1 MDDSHMDVRKP
12 FAQCIALSLSG
23 ILFLN
28 PIVSV
33 AAGLALDP
41 AAGGNATI
49 GAAGN
54 GVPIVNI
61 NAANGAG
68 LSHNK
73 FSEYNVG
80 SNGLILNNGTG
91 STQNT
96 QLGGYIMGNPN
107 LKGQAA
113 QVILNEVTG
122 SNRSKLAGYTEVA
135 GQSARVIVANPHGIT
150 CNGCGFINTP
160 RATLTTGKPVIEG
173 QKLDRFQVDGGDI
186 SIEGAGLNASNI
198 DQFDLITRSTKLNA
212 DLYAKKLNVITG
224 RNDVKADDLSVTARD
239 ADASAKPELAIDSSA
254 LGGMYAGAIRLVG
267 TEKGVGVNMSGE
279 MAASTGDIQID
290 ANGKVTVAGM
300 GANQAIAIKAQ
311 SIELKGKAYAG
322 TEATLQAA
330 EQIQVQTSLAARD
343 RVQVVDAAQV
353 VNHGIIEAGVNTD
366 NSRNDHGEVK
376 LTAGTLENRG
386 NVLASR
392 NLELTARQALNN
404 QNGVIQGPKVE
415 VKTARLV
422 NQGAQARVLAQHELV
437 LTTPAIANLGGLIRF
452 GEQQAA
458 TLTLDSLNNNGGR
471 LEVAGA
477 DLTLKA
483 REVSNQKGSMIA
495 DRVEISAGRLD
506 NQQGL
511 IGASQGSATFKV
523 SEQLNNNGG
532 QLQAQTLLETQGAEL
547 LNQGGK
553 LLADQIKI
561 TGTRLD
567 NSQKGLVSAE
577 KGELQV
583 SLAQDLINAGGK
595 LQATSLLSLKSA
607 SVDNRA
613 GTLVAPQ
620 LTLTSS
626 GKLDNQGGTVD
637 ATGLELHTADIDNQ
651 GGLLQGKDNLLL
663 EARDLA
669 NNQGQV
675 IGNVLTANLDSLSQN
690 QGGVLS
696 AEAGQL
702 TLTVKQHLN
711 NALGHLQAKN
721 GDVQIGSGSL
731 NNQGGVVVGN
741 QLLLTN
747 NGLLDN
753 RGGQLV
759 GDRLS
764 LSTQR
769 LDNQGAGLLAAGSD
783 GLLLTLTAD
792 GATPGQLLNSQG
804 RLQSDGH
811 LQVDG
816 GQLTNSGGVILG
828 ESVGINAAGLDNS
841 ARGAVVAKAGGLHV
855 ALNNGV
861 LNNSAGV
868 IDAGDQALKVTQLAR
883 LDNQGGTLKGKRLE
897 VDGGAL
903 DNRQGQLL
911 AGSDGLNLVTGGLNN
926 AEGMILA
933 QGGHGEV
940 TLGQGS
946 LDNRGGTLQGATLAV
961 TAGAVDNSALNGKA
975 GLISSQAGNLKLVVD
990 RLTNQA
996 GKLYANGLLSASGQ
1010 TLDNRWGGEISAQQL
1025 DLTTAANLY
1034 NQGGL
1039 VESAGSLLLVGGNLD
1054 NSAGG
1059 RIRAVGGE
1067 QSRVSLGGSLY
1078 NQGGS
1083 LALGSNAFSL
1093 NAGNLNNVGGSIEH
1107 AGNGLF
1113 KLDLGGLS
1121 GLQGRI
1127 TGLGRGDW
1135 DIGWVDRS
1143 GLMQLNGALDLST
1156 GGDLNLSA
1164 GDRIASASGL
1174 RVGAA
1179 TLNNAGELASD
1190 GYLTLDLGGNLN
1202 NSGLLSSRGKL
1213 TVGASD
1219 LNQNGGRIASGGD
1232 TELNLRG
1239 TLDNLG
1245 RLIASQNLYVS
1256 AGQIN
1261 NRGTLGA
1268 LGQMQLRSSNGIT
1281 TSADTLIYS
1290 GGDMLLRGNGLA
1302 NSYGDIYSA
1311 GNLSFAALDG
1321 GRAALLSNRSGTI
1334 ESEGDM
1340 NLNVALLQNAMD
1352 HYQVGETITQRNIVI
1367 NCTDCSGDYHT
1378 ATYIVNTTYEGTM
1391 GEHSAG
1397 ARLVSNRDLTI
1408 NADTVE
1414 NDQSLIAANR
1424 DVSITANNLYN
1435 RGLTLNKRVESIS
1448 YFLHGVSKGAF
1459 RAAER
1464 ATIAWNAANANRA
1477 PGQQDPLPTVVTQYP
1492 IYEPASHTVITPGS
1506 QSAYAST
1513 LQAGQRLH
1521 LQVSG
1526 TLENGVQSEQSR
1538 AQLTG
1543 QTLQNNLAQVG
1554 GQVITVN
1561 AQSSAAANQ
1570 VAKDVQRIE
1579 KVGADGTTQVSFVPV
1594 DFSGVPFA
1602 AVDPTSLSS
1611 FRVPQGEYGLFVKS
1625 QNPQGRYLIETNPTF
1640 TDLSRFM
1647 SSDYML
1653 GNLNYNTD
1661 QTWRRL
1667 GDGLYETRLIR
1678 DAVLAQTGQRF
1689 LAAGLTSDYD
1699 QYRYLMDNAI
1709 ASKDQLNLSIGVS
1722 LTPAQVASL
1731 THDIVWME
1739 TREVQGEKV
1748 LVPVLYLAQA
1758 ETRNLRGGSLI
1769 QGRDMTLIAGG
1780 DLTNVG
1786 TLRASNDLSVNAGGS
1801 LYQGGLIEANE
1812 RVSLMAQDSVRNA
1825 LAGEIRGNQVSVT
1838 SIKGDIINDRTAVA
1852 VGYGSGNRT
1861 ILDQGS
1867 QITARQ
1873 QLDLSAGR
1881 DLTNLGQLASAGD
1894 AKLSAGRDIDLL
1906 AVQDHTFTQSAIRR
1920 GLVTN
1925 DTVQTLGSSVTT
1937 GGNLEL
1943 NAGRDLAVVASQVSA
1958 GNDLSLNAK
1967 RDIVIASA
1975 QDEQSST
1982 FYQKKKGSWGKSKTT
1997 RSADSST
2004 TNVASEISAGHDL
2017 MVNVSQDKDGRI
2029 SLNGG
2034 RDVTV
2039 VGSQLKAGNDLLVGA
2054 TRDVSLVSA
2063 QEQQD
2068 SAYSQKK
2075 KGSFGL
2081 SKSGNSRTSSSTT
2094 QVGSELSAGNDAVV
2108 ISGANVNLSASSIE
2122 AKRDAEVRAGL
2133 IDKNGDINLMDAAN
2147 TSSSQSDKYKSKVG
2161 FSSSGSFTSIASSK
2175 KSGQENIQSQSV
2187 GSVVS
2192 GGRDTTLQASRD
2204 VNMIGSTAAAERN
2217 LNVGAGRDVNVLA
2230 GSNSSDQSNWKSE
2243 KHVGLSLESDRNGV
2257 TAFLGSEGLKQKSR
2271 NAEQTVAPS
2280 QLLAGQD
2287 ATIKAGRDLTL
2298 EGSRVDAGRDI
2309 NLQAGRDISIDAGK
2323 ETSIEERSKSR
2334 DRNGLTVNVSHN
2346 YGNTMDALK
2355 GTGKGEDNT
2364 SKASSV
2370 LSTVDAINQFTSG
2383 PTTATHFGTASQSS
2397 SSRQEVHSN
2406 SPASLGAGRDISA
2419 VAGNDINI
2427 RGGQF
2432 DAGRD
2437 ITLVGRDINVDVARG
2452 SVSEESKTARSQ
2464 GGINGQSGGGSARA
2478 GIGGSNG
2485 VASEQMNQGT
2495 NTPSVFLAGRDV
2507 SLEARNNLTLIG
2519 TQVQAG
2525 RDIDLGAGNDLTIRA
2540 AQNDSSSE
2548 SNRHSGGGEVGLA
2561 VGGKDFIS
2569 VYASVDMGKGQLDRD
2584 NQRQQNANLV
2594 AGDQLRFSSG
2604 KDTTIAGATLRGGE
2618 VIGRV
2623 GGDLTVSSVPDTGKV
2638 SGKEMDASVT
2648 VSIGLGGGG
2657 SVSGSLGMGKT
2668 TGKTNWVQEQTSITG
2683 KNGVDIRTEKHTQLD
2698 GALVAADNG
2707 NLKLDTGTLGF
2718 RDISGQDK
2726 EHSYYVNAGGT
2737 FGWGGGDGAKATGG
2751 KDVAFTTDKSQEGKG
2766 KTGASGWSV
2775 SGYDYR
2781 KEREQEV
2788 RATVGAG
2795 TITVRN
2801 DAKTGADSTAGLNR
2815 DVSLAYEITK
2825 DKEKRTD
2832 LYVSQSS
2839 LESVNH
2845 PIQTLNQWKEGMKN
2859 YGKNASGIF
2868 TQFGDLSKA
2877 ADQVVADNPSL
2888 LPLAWIP
2895 GLLETVLDK
2904 AGKYTGGI
2912 MPGVENHGGLITQV
2926 PALITGDMRFY
2937 RVETKYQYESDG
2949 KTIKVDPLSGK
2960 PMIENVQKLMEI
2972 ERPDGD
2978 GAVFTN
2984 GIQNSLMAAL
2994 VNGAMQTGSDSFMQ
3008 AYNPEHG
3015 ILGDLVESLWDV
3027 ALGGTVR
3034 SGNAQQ
3040 LHDFFQ
3046 AGIKDEYKLDVAG
3059 HSQGGLLTYRAISGL
3074 DFNLNGQVGSI
3085 QLSGAPVGSKSFF
3098 EAADAAGF
3106 DIGNGAF
3113 FQVNRPG
3120 SKTFFGMLPVTDT
3133 VSDLLGQNFTHS
3145 SDPVARF
3152 FGSLATS
3159 TSLMGVDSPHSNY
3172 LCVAKGMCGDAPN
3185 ALQDQFKK
3193 NPRYI
3198 EPTFIDANGKDT
3210 IRR

>member
-1 MDDSHMDVRKP
+1 MDVRKP

-61 NAANGAG
+61 NAANGSG

-80 SNGLILNNGTG
+80 SNGLILNNATG
-91 STQNT
+91 STQST
-96 QLGGYIMGNPN
+96 QLGGYIIGNPN

-135 GQSARVIVANPHGIT
+135 GQAARVIVANPHGIT

-160 RATLTTGKPVIEG
+160 RATLTTGKPIIEG

-212 DLYAKKLNVITG
+212 NLYAKNLNVITG

-239 ADASAKPELAIDSSA
+239 ADASAKPELAIDSAA

-311 SIELKGKAYAG
+311 SIDLKGKAYAG
-322 TEATLQAA
+322 TEATLQAK
-330 EQIQVQTSLAARD
+330 EQIEVGTSLAARD
-343 RVQVVDAAQV
+343 QVRVVDAGQL
-353 VNHGIIEAGVNTD
+353 VNHGIIEAGVNSD
-366 NSRNDHGEVK
+366 NSRNDQGVVK
-376 LTAGTLENRG
+376 LNADNLENRG
-386 NVLASR
+386 DVLASR
-392 NLELTARQALNN
+392 SLQLTARQTLSN

-415 VKTARLV
+415 VKAARLV
-422 NQGAQARVLAQHELV
+422 NQGGQARVLAHNELV
-437 LTTPAIANLGGLIRF
+437 LTTPAIANLEGLIRF
-452 GEQQAA
+452 GDRQAA

-477 DLTLKA
+477 DLTLNA
-483 REVSNQKGSMIA
+483 REVSNQKGSMVA
-495 DRVEISAGRLD
+495 DQVAISAQRLD

-511 IGASQGSATFKV
+511 IGASRGSATFKV

-532 QLQAQTLLETQGAEL
+532 RLQAQTLLETQGGEL

-553 LLADQIKI
+553 LLADQIKL
-561 TGTRLD
+561 TGKRLD
-567 NSQKGLVSAE
+567 NSQKGLISAE
-577 KGELQV
+577 KGALQV
-583 SLAQDLINAGGK
+583 SLDQDLVNADGK
-595 LQATSLLSLKSA
+595 LQATSLLNLKA
-607 SVDNRA
+607 GSVDNRG
-613 GTLVAPQ
+613 GTLIAPQ
-620 LTLTSS
+620 LTLNSG
-626 GKLDNQGGTVD
+626 GKLGNQGGTLTAD
-637 ATGLELHTADIDNQ
+637 ELELHTADIDNQ

-663 EARDLA
+663 DARDLA

-675 IGNVLTANLDSLSQN
+675 IGNVLSANLDSLSQN
-690 QGGVLS
+690 QAGVLS
-696 AEAGQL
+696 AETGQL

-721 GDVQIGSGSL
+721 GDVQIVSGSL

-747 NGLLDN
+747 SGLLDN
-753 RGGQLV
+753 RGGQLA
-759 GDRLS
+759 GDRLTV
-764 LSTQR
+764 STQR
-769 LDNQGAGLLAAGSD
+769 LDNQAAGLLAAGSD

-792 GATPGQLLNSQG
+792 NQAPGQLLNSQG

-811 LQVDG
+811 LQING
-816 GQLTNSGGVILG
+816 GQLNNSGGVLLG
-828 ESVGINAAGLDNS
+828 HSVGLDTSGLDNS
-841 ARGAVVAKAGGLHV
+841 AKGAVVASQGALDMKLNHG
-855 ALNNGV
+855 ALNN
-861 LNNSAGV
+861 NAGV
-868 IDAGDQALKVTQLAR
+868 IDAGEQALRVTQGGQ

-897 VDGGAL
+897 VAGTAL

-911 AGSDGLNLVTGGLNN
+911 AGSDGLNLVAGGLNN
-926 AEGMILA
+926 AQGMILA
-933 QGGHGEV
+933 KDSHGEV
-940 TLGQGS
+940 ALGQGT
-946 LDNRGGTLQGATLAV
+946 LDNRGGTLQGATLGI

-975 GLISSQAGNLKLVVD
+975 GLISSQGGALKLVVD

-996 GKLYANGLLSASGQ
+996 GKLYANGLLSSTGQ
-1010 TLDNRWGGEISAQQL
+1010 TLDNRFGGEVSAQQL
-1025 DLTTAANLY
+1025 DLKVAANLY

-1059 RIRAVGGE
+1059 RLRALAGE
-1067 QSRVSLGGSLY
+1067 QSRISLGGILN
-1078 NQGGS
+1078 NQGGT
-1083 LALGSNAFSL
+1083 LALGSSAFTL
-1093 NAGNLNNVGGSIEH
+1093 NAGQLNNIGGSIEH
-1107 AGNGLF
+1107 AGSGLF
-1113 KLDLGGLS
+1113 KLDLGALS
-1121 GLQGRI
+1121 GFQGRI

-1135 DIGWVDRS
+1135 DIGAVERS

-1202 NSGLLSSRGKL
+1202 NSGLVSSRGKL
-1213 TVGASD
+1213 TVGATD

-1232 TELNLRG
+1232 SDLNLRG

-1245 RLIASQNLYVS
+1245 RLIASQNLNVS
-1256 AGQIN
+1256 AAQIN

-1268 LGQMQLRSSNGIT
+1268 LGQMQLRSNNGIS

-1290 GGDMLLRGNGLA
+1290 GGDMLLRGSSLS

-1321 GRAALLSNRSGTI
+1321 GRASLLSNRSGTI

-1340 NLNVALLQNAMD
+1340 TLNMATLENAMD
-1352 HYQVGETITQRNIVI
+1352 WYKTRQSIAKRYIEI
-1367 NCTDCSGDYHT
+1367 NCTDCSGGHHT
-1378 ATYIVNTTYEGTM
+1378 ATYIVNTTYQDVM
-1391 GEHSAG
+1391 DEHAAA

-1408 NADTVE
+1408 NADTVD
-1414 NDQSLIAANR
+1414 NQQSLIAANR
-1424 DVSITANNLYN
+1424 DAFVTANNFYN
-1435 RGLTLNKRVESIS
+1435 RGLTLDERVESIS
-1448 YFLHGVSKGAF
+1448 YYLLGVSKGAF
-1459 RAAER
+1459 RVAER
-1464 ATIAWNAANANRA
+1464 ATNQWNSRNANRA
-1477 PGQQDPLPTVVTQYP
+1477 PDQQDPLPVAVTQYP
-1492 IYEPASHTVITPGS
+1492 TLTPHTVVRPGT
-1506 QSAYAST
+1506 QTAYAAT
-1513 LQAGQRLH
+1513 LQAGQRLN

-1526 TLENGVQSEQSR
+1526 TLENGTLNEQAR

-1543 QTLQNNLAQVG
+1543 HTLQNNLAQVG

-1579 KVGADGTTQVSFVPV
+1579 KVAADGTTQVSFVPV

-1653 GNLNYNTD
+1653 GHLNYNAD

-1709 ASKDQLNLSIGVS
+1709 ASKDQLQLSVGVS

-1758 ETRNLRGGSLI
+1758 ETRNLRGGSLV

-1780 DLTNVG
+1780 DLSNVG

-1852 VGYGSGNRT
+1852 VGYGSGSRT

-1881 DLTNLGQLASAGD
+1881 DLSNLGQLASAGD

-1920 GLVTN
+1920 GLVTH

-1937 GGNLEL
+1937 GGNLQL
-1943 NAGRDLAVVASQVSA
+1943 NAGRDLAVVASKVDA
-1958 GNDLSLNAK
+1958 GHDLSLNAK

-1982 FYQKKKGSWGKSKTT
+1982 SYQKKKGSWGKSKTT
-1997 RSADSST
+1997 QSADSST

-2017 MVNVSQDKDGRI
+2017 MVNVSQDQDGRI

-2054 TRDVSLVSA
+2054 TRDVSVVSA

-2081 SKSGNSRTSSSTT
+2081 NKSGNSRTSSSTT

-2108 ISGANVNLSASSIE
+2108 IAGTNVNLSASSIE

-2147 TSSSQSDKYKSKVG
+2147 TSSSQSEKYKSKVG
-2161 FSSSGSFTSIASSK
+2161 LSSSGSFTSIASAK
-2175 KSGQENIQSQSV
+2175 KSGQENTQSQSV

-2192 GGRDTTLQASRD
+2192 GGRDTTLQAARD

-2257 TAFLGSEGLKQKSR
+2257 TAFLGSEALKQKSR

-2323 ETSIEERSKSR
+2323 QTSIEERSKSR

-2346 YGNTMDALK
+2346 YGNTMDAIK

-2452 SVSEESKTARSQ
+2452 SISEESKSARSQ

-2485 VASEQMNQGT
+2485 VASEQMSQGT

-2548 SNRHSGGGEVGLA
+2548 SSRHSGGGEVGLA

-2638 SGKEMDASVT
+2638 SGKELDASVT

-2657 SVSGSLGMGKT
+2657 SVSGSLGVGKT
-2668 TGKTNWVQEQTSITG
+2668 TGTTNWVQEQTSITG

-2737 FGWGGGDGAKATGG
+2737 FGWGGGDGAKSTGG
-2751 KDVAFTTDKSQEGKG
+2751 KEVAFTNDKSQEGKG

-2815 DVSLAYEITK
+2815 DPSRAYEITK

-2839 LESVNH
+2839 LDAVSH
-2845 PIQTLNQWKEGMKN
+2845 PLQTLNQWAQGIKD
-2859 YGKNASGIF
+2859 YGKNASAAF
-2868 TQFGDLSKA
+2868 TQYGDLTQA
-2877 ADQVVADNPSL
+2877 ADKALADNPAL
-2888 LPLAWIP
+2888 APLAWIP
-2895 GLLETVLDK
+2895 GFLQKVMDES
-2904 AGKYTGGI
+2904 AYYTGGV
-2912 MPGVENHGGLITQV
+2912 MPGVISHGGVVTQV
-2926 PALITGDMRFY
+2926 PALLTGDMSFY
-2937 RVETKYQYESDG
+2937 RVQMEYKKDANGEVF
-2949 KTIKVDPLSGK
+2949 IDPESGK
-2960 PMIENVQKLMEI
+2960 PVLDVDATRNSL
-2972 ERPDGD
+2972 RSLLTPDD
-2978 GAVFTN
+2978 DAAVFTN
-2984 GIQNSLMAAL
+2984 GIQNSLDAAL
-2994 VNGAMQTGSDSFMQ
+2994 VNGGMQTGKDSLIQ

-3015 ILGDLVESLWDV
+3015 FLGDLVESLWDV
-3027 ALGGTVR
+3027 VLGGAVR
-3034 SGNAQQ
+3034 SGNARQ
-3040 LHDFFQ
+3040 LSDFLG
-3046 AGIKDEYKLDVAG
+3046 AGIDQGNKLDVFG
-3059 HSQGGLLTYRAISGL
+3059 HSQGGLLTYRALAGL
-3074 DFNLNGQVGSI
+3074 NFNANGNLGSI
-3085 QLSGAPVGSKSFF
+3085 QLSGAPVGSADFF
-3098 EAADAAGF
+3098 QAAQNAGF
-3106 DIGNGAF
+3106 NIDDGAF
-3113 FQVNRPG
+3113 FQINRPT
-3120 SKTFFGMLPVTDT
+3120 STMFFNTLPVTDT
-3133 VSDLLGQNFTHS
+3133 VSDFLGLNVQHS

-3152 FGSLATS
+3152 FGSLAS
-3159 TSLMGVDSPHSNY
+3159 AGRLKGADSPHSNY
-3172 LCVAKGMCGDAPN
+3172 LCVAKDICGGAKSG
-3185 ALQDQFKK
+3185 LQETFKK
-3193 NPRYI
+3193 TDKYI
-3198 EPTFIDANGKDT
+3198 IPTLIDQYGNDKLLGSQ
-3210 IRR
+3210 

>member
-1 MDDSHMDVRKP
+1 MDVRKP

-33 AAGLALDP
+33 AAGLTLDP

-61 NAANGAG
+61 NAANGSG

-80 SNGLILNNGTG
+80 SNGLILNNATG
-91 STQNT
+91 STQST
-96 QLGGYIMGNPN
+96 QLGGYILGNPN

-135 GQSARVIVANPHGIT
+135 GQAARVIVANPHGIT

-160 RATLTTGKPVIEG
+160 RATLTTGKPIIEG
-173 QKLDRFQVDGGDI
+173 QKLDRFQVDSGDI

-212 DLYAKKLNVITG
+212 NLYAKNLNVITG
-224 RNDVKADDLSVTARD
+224 RNDVKADDLSVTARE
-239 ADASAKPELAIDSSA
+239 ADASAKPELAIDSAA

-311 SIELKGKAYAG
+311 SIDLKGKAYAG
-322 TEATLQAA
+322 TEATLQAK
-330 EQIQVQTSLAARD
+330 EQIEVRTSLAARD
-343 RVQVVDAAQV
+343 QVRVVDAGQL
-353 VNHGIIEAGVNTD
+353 VNHGIIEAGVNSD
-366 NSRNDHGEVK
+366 NSRNDQGVVK
-376 LTAGTLENRG
+376 LNADNLENRG
-386 NVLASR
+386 DVLASR
-392 NLELTARQALNN
+392 TLQLTARQTLNN

-415 VKTARLV
+415 VKAARLI
-422 NQGAQARVLAQHELV
+422 NQGGQARVLANNELV

-452 GEQQAA
+452 GDQQNA
-458 TLTLDSLNNNGGR
+458 TLSLDSLNNNGGR

-477 DLTLKA
+477 DLTLNA
-483 REVSNQKGSMIA
+483 REISNQKGSMIA
-495 DRVEISAGRLD
+495 DKVAISAERLD

-511 IGASQGSATFKV
+511 IGSSQGSATFKI

-532 QLQAQTLLETQGAEL
+532 QLQAQTLLETQGGEL

-553 LLADQIKI
+553 LLADQIKV
-561 TGTRLD
+561 TGKRLD
-567 NSQKGLVSAE
+567 NSQKGLISAE
-577 KGELQV
+577 QGALHV
-583 SLAQDLINAGGK
+583 SLDQDLINAGGK
-595 LQATSLLSLKSA
+595 LQATSLLNLKA
-607 SVDNRA
+607 GSVDNRG
-613 GTLVAPQ
+613 GTLIAPQ
-620 LTLTSS
+620 LTLDSG
-626 GKLDNQGGTVD
+626 GKLGNQGGTLTAD
-637 ATGLELHTADIDNQ
+637 ELELHTADIDNQ
-651 GGLLQGKDNLLL
+651 GGLLQGKNNLLL
-663 EARDLA
+663 DARDLA

-690 QGGVLS
+690 QAGVLS
-696 AEAGQL
+696 AETGKL

-711 NALGHLQAKN
+711 NALGHLQAKT
-721 GDVQIGSGSL
+721 GDVQIVSGSL

-741 QLLLTN
+741 HLLLTN
-747 NGLLDN
+747 TGLLDN
-753 RGGQLV
+753 RGGQLA
-759 GDRLS
+759 GDRLTV
-764 LSTQR
+764 STQR
-769 LDNQGAGLLAAGSD
+769 LDNQASGLLAAGSD
-783 GLLLTLTAD
+783 GLQLTLTAD
-792 GATPGQLLNSQG
+792 GVAAGQLLNSQG

-811 LQVDG
+811 LQING
-816 GQLTNSGGVILG
+816 GQLNNSGGVLLG
-828 ESVGINAAGLDNS
+828 RSVGLDAAGLDNS
-841 ARGAVVAKAGGLHV
+841 AKGAVVASQGGLDLKLNHG
-855 ALNNGV
+855 ALNN
-861 LNNSAGV
+861 NAGV
-868 IDAGDQALKVTQLAR
+868 IDAGEQALRVTQGGQ
-883 LDNQGGTLKGKRLE
+883 LDNLGGTLKGKRLE
-897 VDGGAL
+897 VEGAAL

-911 AGSDGLNLVTGGLNN
+911 AGSDGLNLVAGGLNN
-926 AEGMILA
+926 VQGMILA
-933 QGGHGEV
+933 KDSHGEV
-940 TLGQGS
+940 ALGQGT
-946 LDNRGGTLQGATLAV
+946 LDNRGGTLQGATLGI
-961 TAGAVDNSALNGKA
+961 TAGAVDNSALNGKS
-975 GLISSQAGNLKLVVD
+975 GLISSQAGALKLVVD

-996 GKLYANGLLSASGQ
+996 GKLYANGLLSSTGQ
-1010 TLDNRWGGEISAQQL
+1010 TLDNRFGGEVSARQL
-1025 DLTTAANLY
+1025 DLNVAANLY

-1039 VESAGSLLLVGGNLD
+1039 VESGNSLLLVGGNLD

-1059 RIRAVGGE
+1059 RVRAVGGE
-1067 QSRVSLGGSLY
+1067 QSRITLGGGLN
-1078 NQGGS
+1078 NQGGT
-1083 LALGSNAFSL
+1083 LALGSSAFAL
-1093 NAGNLNNVGGSIEH
+1093 NAGQLNNIGGGIEH
-1107 AGNGLF
+1107 AGGGLF
-1113 KLDLGGLS
+1113 KLDLGALS
-1121 GLQGRI
+1121 GFQGRI
-1127 TGLGRGDW
+1127 TGLGHGDW
-1135 DIGWVDRS
+1135 DVAAVDRS
-1143 GLMQLNGALDLST
+1143 GLMQLNGTLDLST
-1156 GGDLNLSA
+1156 GSDLNLSA

-1213 TVGASD
+1213 TVGAGD
-1219 LNQNGGRIASGGD
+1219 LNQYGGRLASGGD

-1256 AGQIN
+1256 AAQIN

-1268 LGQMQLRSSNGIT
+1268 LGQMQLRSGNGIT

-1321 GRAALLSNRSGTI
+1321 GRAVLLSNRSGTI
-1334 ESEGDM
+1334 ESQGDM
-1340 NLNVALLQNAMD
+1340 NLNVATLVNAMD
-1352 HYQVGETITQRNIVI
+1352 KYAVSESIARRNITI
-1367 NCTDCSGDYHT
+1367 NCTDCSGKHHSGVYT
-1378 ATYIVNTTYEGTM
+1378 VNTTYQNTM
-1391 GEHSAG
+1391 GEHSAA

-1414 NDQSLIAANR
+1414 NQLSLIAANR
-1424 DVSITANNLYN
+1424 DAFVTANNFYN
-1435 RGLTLNKRVESIS
+1435 RGLTLDQRVEAINYTLSWVKKS
-1448 YFLHGVSKGAF
+1448 AYRF
-1459 RAAER
+1459 AER
-1464 ATIAWNAANANRA
+1464 ETRAWNARNSGRA
-1477 PGQQDPLPTVVTQYP
+1477 PDQQDPLPAAVLQYP
-1492 IYEPASHTVITPGS
+1492 SSVGSNVILPGT
-1506 QSAYAST
+1506 QTGYSAT
-1513 LQAGQRLH
+1513 LQAGERLH

-1526 TLENGVQSEQSR
+1526 NLENGTLSEQAR

-1543 QTLQNNLAQVG
+1543 QQLQNSLAQVG
-1554 GQVITVN
+1554 GQAITVN
-1561 AQSSAAANQ
+1561 AQSTAAAAQ

-1579 KVGADGTTQVSFVPV
+1579 RVAADGTTQVSFVPV

-1611 FRVPQGEYGLFVKS
+1611 YRVPQGEYGLFIKS

-1653 GNLNYNTD
+1653 GHLNYNTD

-1689 LAAGLTSDYD
+1689 LASGLTSDYD

-1709 ASKDQLNLSIGVS
+1709 ASKDRLNLSVGVS

-1758 ETRNLRGGSLI
+1758 ETRNLRGGSLV

-1780 DLTNVG
+1780 DLSNVG
-1786 TLRASNDLSVNAGGS
+1786 TLRASNDLSVNAGGN

-1825 LAGEIRGNQVSVT
+1825 LAGEIRGNQVSV
-1838 SIKGDIINDRTAVA
+1838 SAIKGDILNDRTAVA
-1852 VGYGSGNRT
+1852 VAYGAGTRT
-1861 ILDQGS
+1861 VLDQGG
-1867 QITARQ
+1867 QISARQ

-1881 DLTNLGQLASAGD
+1881 DLTNKGQIASGGD

-1906 AVQDHTFTQSAIRR
+1906 AVQDHTFTQNAIRR

-1943 NAGRDLAVVASQVSA
+1943 KAGRDLAVVASNVSA
-1958 GNDLSLNAK
+1958 GHDLSLGAE
-1967 RDIVIASA
+1967 RDMVIASA

-2004 TNVASEISAGHDL
+2004 TNVASQISAGHDL

-2039 VGSQLKAGNDLLVGA
+2039 VGSELKAGNDLLVGA

-2063 QEQQD
+2063 QEQHD
-2068 SAYSQKK
+2068 SSYSQKK

-2081 SKSGNSRTSSSTT
+2081 NKSGKSRTSSSTT

-2108 ISGANVNLSASSIE
+2108 IAGTNVNLSASSIE

-2161 FSSSGSFTSIASSK
+2161 LSSSGTFISVASSK
-2175 KSGQENIQSQSV
+2175 KSGQENQQSQSV

-2192 GGRDTTLQASRD
+2192 GGRDATLQSARD
-2204 VNMIGSTAAAERN
+2204 VNLIGSTVAAGGD
-2217 LNVGAGRDVNVLA
+2217 LNVGAGRDVNILA
-2230 GSNSSDQSNWKSE
+2230 GSNSQDQSNWKSQSRT
-2243 KHVGLSLESDRNGV
+2243 GLSLESDRNGL
-2257 TAFLGSEGLKQKSR
+2257 TAFLGREGLKDKSR
-2271 NAEQTVAPS
+2271 NAEQTAAPS
-2280 QLLAGQD
+2280 LLLAGQD
-2287 ATIKAGRDLTL
+2287 VTIKAGRDLAQG
-2298 EGSRVDAGRDI
+2298 GSSVDAGRDV
-2309 NLQAGRDISIDAGK
+2309 NLQAGRNIILDAAR
-2323 ETSIEERSKSR
+2323 EESLEERSKSR

-2346 YGNTMDALK
+2346 FGNTMDALK
-2355 GTGKGEDNT
+2355 GTGKGDDNV

-2370 LSTVDAINQFTSG
+2370 LSTIDSINQFTSG
-2383 PTTATHFGTASQSS
+2383 PTAATHLGSASQTN
-2397 SSRQEVHSN
+2397 SSRTETQSN
-2406 SPASLGAGRDISA
+2406 RPSTFTAGRDISA
-2419 VAGNDINI
+2419 IAGNELVS
-2427 RGGQF
+2427 RGTQF

-2437 ITLVGRDINVDVARG
+2437 INLLGKNVTLDVAHG
-2452 SVSEESKTARSQ
+2452 AVSGESKTTRSQ

-2478 GIGGSNG
+2478 GVGGSRG
-2485 VASEQMNQGT
+2485 EATESFNQGT
-2495 NTPSVFLAGRDV
+2495 STPTVMLAGRDV
-2507 SLEARNNLTLIG
+2507 NLKAENNLSLIG
-2519 TQVQAG
+2519 TQVHTG
-2525 RDIDLGAGNDLTIRA
+2525 RDIDLAAGNNLEIRA
-2540 AQNDSSSE
+2540 AQNDSSSD
-2548 SNRHSGGGEVGLA
+2548 SNRRSGGGEVGVA
-2561 VGGKDFIS
+2561 IGGKDFIS
-2569 VYASVDMGKGQLDRD
+2569 VYASVDMGKGKLDREGL
-2584 NQRQQNANLV
+2584 QQQNAHLN
-2594 AGDQLRFSSG
+2594 AGEQLRFSSG
-2604 KDTTIAGATLRGGE
+2604 KDTTIAGATLRGDE

-2638 SGKEMDASVT
+2638 SGKQSDLSVT

-2657 SVSGSLGMGKT
+2657 SVSGSAGVGKT
-2668 TGKTNWVQEQTSITG
+2668 TGKTNWVQEQTSVTG
-2683 KNGVDIRTEKHTQLD
+2683 KSGVDIRTEDHTQID
-2698 GALVAADNG
+2698 GALIAADNG
-2707 NLKLDTGTLGF
+2707 KLKLDTNTLGF
-2718 RDISGQDK
+2718 RDIAGQDK
-2726 EHSYYVNAGGT
+2726 EHSYYLNVGGT
-2737 FGWGGGDGAKATGG
+2737 FGWSGGDGAKSTGG
-2751 KDVAFTTDKSQEGKG
+2751 KDVAFTTDKSLAGKG
-2766 KTGASGWSV
+2766 TSGTSGWSV

-2795 TITVRN
+2795 TVTVRN
-2801 DAKTGADSTAGLNR
+2801 DAKTGVDSTAGLNR
-2815 DVSLAYEITK
+2815 DVSEAYTITK

-2839 LESVNH
+2839 LEAVGS
-2845 PIQTLNQWKEGMKN
+2845 PIQTLNKWKKGMEN
-2859 YGKNASGIF
+2859 YGKNTTALF
-2868 TQFGDLSKA
+2868 DLFGDLDAESRK
-2877 ADQVVADNPSL
+2877 QLADNPL
-2888 LPLAWIP
+2888 LAPLAWIP
-2895 GLLETVLDK
+2895 ALMNGAMDK
-2904 AGKYTGGI
+2904 ASDYTFGTF
-2912 MPGVENHGGLITQV
+2912 PGVESKGGALAQ
-2926 PALITGDMRFY
+2926 ALITVIRGDGILFAKTTVY
-2937 RVETKYQYESDG
+2937 KTENGQTVIKDG
-2949 KTIKVDPLSGK
+2949 KPIVDPDKSSTSLIEALEKSGVLT
-2960 PMIENVQKLMEI
+2960 I
-2972 ERPDGD
+2972 
-2978 GAVFTN
+2978 N
-2984 GIQNSLMAAL
+2984 GIQNSLDEGG
-2994 VNGAMQTGSDSFMQ
+2994 VNGSMQGGVTEYVHF
-3008 AYNPEHG
+3008 YNPAHG
-3015 ILGDLVESLWDV
+3015 LVGDLIESLWDETI
-3027 ALGGTVR
+3027 GYIIP
-3034 SGNAQQ
+3034 SGISRQ
-3040 LHDFFQ
+3040 LHDVMDD
-3046 AGIKDEYKLDVAG
+3046 GIKKGYVISPVA
-3059 HSQGGLLTYRAISGL
+3059 HSQGVLILMQAMGGLNFQVKDDAGGIGGVQASG
-3074 DFNLNGQVGSI
+3074 G
-3085 QLSGAPVGSKSFF
+3085 PVGAKEFYD
-3098 EAADAAGF
+3098 AAMKAGF
-3106 DIGNGAF
+3106 DERDIAF
-3113 FQVNRPG
+3113 QINRPEG
-3120 SKTFFGMLPVTDT
+3120 QTVFFGLLPKTDT
-3133 VSDLLGQNFTHS
+3133 VPDLLGFNYRN
-3145 SDPVARF
+3145 SDKPVSLF
-3152 FGSLATS
+3152 VGSLFSLGSLFDPPTS
-3159 TSLMGVDSPHSNY
+3159 AHSNY
-3172 LCVAKGMCGDAPN
+3172 LCVNQKICGGTTSPVQTD
-3185 ALQDQFKK
+3185 FKK
-3193 NPRYI
+3193 QKDLYI
-3198 EPTFIDANGKDT
+3198 VPTLIDKNGRAELFK
-3210 IRR
+3210 